1 MSPFLV
7 YFLMMADDVKAV
19 FGFLSI
25 VLGVATVAC
34 FFGRAI
40 TASMVYESDVREQS
54 SDWRVWQTWVAFS
67 KRVPWLFGVAIMIS
81 TFMPG
86 TKTIA
91 AMIVLPKITS
101 PQAIDTM
108 SKESRDIYDLA
119 KRALTKLADDKPDNA
134 EAAAK

>member
-7 YFLMMADDVKAV
+7 YLMFQIDSISSLLIIVGSLCVAALLPLGFAAFRTADFSWDDKDAIAAHNVTGKKWMKKC
-19 FGFLSI
+19 
-25 VLGVATVAC
+25 VALAAC
-34 FFGRAI
+34 CLV
-40 TASMVYESDVREQS
+40 TA
-54 SDWRVWQTWVAFS
+54 A
-67 KRVPWLFGVAIMIS
+67 
-81 TFMPG
+81 FMPS

-119 KRALTKLADDKPDNA
+119 KKALTKLADDKPA
-134 EAAAK
+134 EEAHKQ

>member
-7 YFLMMADDVKAV
+7 YLLMMADDVKSV
-19 FGFLSI
+19 FGFLSV
-25 VLGVATVAC
+25 VLGFATIVC
-34 FFGRAI
+34 FAGRALS
-40 TASMVYESDVREQS
+40 ASMVYESDIREQS
-54 SDWRVWQTWVAFS
+54 RDWRTWQTWIGFGKLA
-67 KRVPWLFGVAIMIS
+67 PWLFGVAIAIS

-91 AMIVLPKITS
+91 AMIVLPKITT

-119 KRALTKLADDKPDNA
+119 KKALANLADDKPAKA
-134 EAAAK
+134 ETK